1 MTVFEMITQL
11 RKLQAEGFHEA
22 DFGAIADEFE
32 HLLEKNDQLHYEIE
46 YLESLVPVYLTW

>member
-1 MTVFEMITQL
+1 MTVFEMITQM